1 MDVNG
6 IEHNL
11 ATKIKSLFHVKQTC
25 LKDKEYLVKYKGCH
39 HKEAVWMELVHLD
52 HLLDMVS
59 KFEQDRGHEL
69 GMKKTQ
75 KKKKTHPKKPKC

>member
-1 MDVNG
+1 MQLEVNG
-6 IEHNL
+6 IEHNC
-11 ATKIKSLFHVKQTC
+11 ATKIKSHMKQTC

-39 HKEAVWMELVHLD
+39 HKEAVWMELVLLD

-75 KKKKTHPKKPKC
+75 KKKKTHLKKLKC